1 MFGLFRKKTQLEQ
14 HIANDGIEHA
24 TERFAELI
32 SKRLP
37 SKGIAYQF
45 ILEELDGA
53 SGGNADSRQF
63 AESSG
68 IPAEEYKG
76 ALSNSN
82 PDVDGPA
89 GPQQILLALS
99 LQLVKDQAMMS
110 EFRCKVDDKIMRR
123 FNLGKYARTGTATQ
137 IQDARVAGESNEV
150 AQAVPAAQ
158 CRLIDKVEKKHTT
171 ALGLFEDLN
180 RDLASYIEKNEHD
193 DPLRKMAYAY
203 ARRTAMAGLYFQGVV
218 GQNVVKHV
226 QDIFV
231 GLQLT
236 TGQTIQF
243 QRDAASQATE
253 LVASYVPR
261 LTRECESVLAYY
273 TREGTTAVAL
283 AKNQDYFDIDPI
295 EDDPVSIDKCL
306 DLIERMLEIFKTVGL
321 NDTAKAGSARQKRLI
336 DLVEKSSAVKLG
348 AFANMCEDVR
358 TASAKFVGD
367 DILFASAGYALILG
381 ACGTYVA
388 GGVNPKL
395 ITDVYGSAKTLMSSI
410 GDNPELHRVCK
421 KQAVDLAST
430 YVRHL
435 SPEAAEVILQ
445 TGLELNLF
453 ADEGKNR
460 MSPEEV
466 VQHARRIARDTVD

>member
-1 MFGLFRKKTQLEQ
+1 MFEFFRKKTQLEQ
-14 HIANDGIEHA
+14 HIAKDGIEHA

-37 SKGIAYQF
+37 SKEIAYQF

-53 SGGNADSRQF
+53 SGGNAASKQF
-63 AESSG
+63 AQNSG
-68 IPAEEYKG
+68 IPPKEYNG

-82 PDVDGPA
+82 PDVDGPE

-99 LQLVKDQAMMS
+99 LQLVKNQAMMA

-123 FNLGKYARTGTATQ
+123 FSLGKYARTGTATQ
-137 IQDARVAGESNEV
+137 IQEARVAGESNEV

-158 CRLIDKVEKKHTT
+158 CRLIDMVEKKHTT

-203 ARRTAMAGLYFQGVV
+203 ARRTAMAGLHFQGIV

-231 GLQLT
+231 GFQRT

-243 QRDAASQATE
+243 QREAASQATE

-273 TREGTTAVAL
+273 TREGTTAVVL
-283 AKNQDYFDIDPI
+283 AKNQDHFDIDPI

-306 DLIERMLEIFKTVGL
+306 DLIEIMLNSFKVMGL
-321 NDTAKAGSARQKRLI
+321 KDAAAGGSTRQKRLI
-336 DLVEKSSAVKLG
+336 DLVEKSNTAKLG
-348 AFANMCEDVR
+348 EFASMCDDVK
-358 TASAKFVGD
+358 TSSDKFTGD
-367 DILFASAGYALILG
+367 DILFASAGYAFILG

-395 ITDVYGSAKTLMSSI
+395 ITDYYVLAQSLMASI
-410 GDNPELHRVCK
+410 GDNQELHRVCK

-435 SPEAAEVILQ
+435 SPEAAEVIMK

-453 ADEGKNR
+453 ADEGKSR

-466 VQHARRIARDTVD
+466 VQHARRIVRDTVD